1 MSQREAERLCRCKA
15 EVHQGADY
23 TVVMLG
29 AQSTEEAS
37 IHIFGDTR
45 AESLAVAERIAA
57 MWNAAHVPARPS
69 KV

>member
-1 MSQREAERLCRCKA
+1 MSQRELERLCRCKA

-45 AESLAVAERIAA
+45 VESLAVAERIAA
-57 MWNAAHVPARPS
+57 MWNAARVPARPS

>member
-1 MSQREAERLCRCKA
+1 MSQREVERLCRCKA

-57 MWNAAHVPARPS
+57 MWNAARVPSAP
-69 KV
+69 KKG